1 MKDYDCRYDPMPSG
15 LAYFDGTRYHCTNF
29 RCYFER
35 ETLTECGRLP
45 SNGTIYTPILR
56 CSGCG
61 RYYYGNDTPKDS
73 QHQAPILQ
81 PATHEEEPSNDII
94 LPNLI
99 TV

>member
-1 MKDYDCRYDPMPSG
+1 MKDYDFRYDPMPSG

-45 SNGTIYTPILR
+45 SNGTTYTPILR

-61 RYYYGNDTPKDS
+61 HYYYGNDTPKERRTEA
-73 QHQAPILQ
+73 HQQAEV
-81 PATHEEEPSNDII
+81 AENRDII
-94 LPNLI
+94 LPSLL